1 MKKAFLAGA
10 AVLSS
15 MSLAM
20 PGTAQAVTVVGPAA
34 TVSPCTNFTF
44 SVTIISCA
52 GGYSGNLLQSSLT
65 DATGLAAVAALGGSG
80 GTFLEPKL
88 EGLNSNTGIINF
100 STLLT
105 GLTIFGFHA
114 GGAGDG
120 AQGTFFFSFD
130 AGSGVD
136 VITIT
141 DRLNSNATGLSNA
154 ALFRTGRR
162 EVPPPPAVPEPAT
175 WGMMILGF
183 GMLAGVMRRRQRQT
197 VRYSFT

>member
-1 MKKAFLAGA
+1 MKRAFLAGA

-15 MSLAM
+15 MTLAL

-52 GGYSGNLLQSSLT
+52 GGYSGNLLQTSLT
-65 DATGLAAVAALGGSG
+65 DATGLTAVAALGGSG

-88 EGLNSNTGIINF
+88 QSLSSATGIINF
-100 STLLT
+100 STMLT
-105 GLTIFGFHA
+105 GLTIFGIHA

-120 AQGTFFFSFD
+120 AQGTFFFSFN
-130 AGSGVD
+130 AGAGTD

-141 DRLNSNATGLSNA
+141 DRLHSNATGACPMPRFSARVGASCLRLPRYRN
-154 ALFRTGRR
+154 RR
-162 EVPPPPAVPEPAT
+162 
-175 WGMMILGF
+175 LGP
-183 GMLAGVMRRRQRQT
+183 R
-197 VRYSFT
+197 